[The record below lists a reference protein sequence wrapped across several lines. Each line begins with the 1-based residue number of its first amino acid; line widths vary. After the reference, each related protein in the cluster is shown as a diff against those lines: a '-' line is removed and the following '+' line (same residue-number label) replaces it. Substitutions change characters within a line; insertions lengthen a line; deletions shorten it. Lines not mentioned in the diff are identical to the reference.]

1 MDNYNDREIFS
12 LSYNLLIKYGL
23 FAFPINIENLI
34 KDMGIN
40 IVKVNEGELSIRRG
54 FNKEIAYMPSGDDE
68 TDRFNLT
75 MGLGFML
82 MNCYS
87 IKDKGAIS
95 GAEAF
100 ALRLLV
106 PSSVMLH
113 NKLREREEVSKYFGV
128 SKYVAGQA
136 LDKVYKTNLLLEDK
150 LENEYYMRYCITND
164 FKPIK
169 LY

>member
-1 MDNYNDREIFS
+1 MDNYNDKEIFC

-23 FAFPINIENLI
+23 FTFPINIERLI

-40 IVKVNEGELSIRRG
+40 IVKVNEGELSIKRG
-54 FNKEIAYMPSGDDE
+54 FKKEIAYMPSGDDE
-68 TDRFNLT
+68 TDRFNLA

-87 IKDKGAIS
+87 LKDAGAIS
-95 GAEAF
+95 SAEAF
-100 ALRLLV
+100 ALRLLM
-106 PSSVMLH
+106 PSSVILH
-113 NKLREREEVSKYFGV
+113 NKLRGREEVSEYFGV
-128 SKYVAGQA
+128 SKYIAGQV